1 MKHALL
7 LIYVSVCIRQ
17 TCLWSYNEYV
27 YIYIFKL
34 DKQQDKQFQDFFDDL
49 MIFGRIPLSEINYP
63 TPLPDD
69 RKSR

>member
-1 MKHALL
+1 MYQSALDKLVCGHATNM
-7 LIYVSVCIRQ
+7 CI
-17 TCLWSYNEYV
+17 C
-27 YIYIFKL
+27 IFKL